1 MLSTV
6 SGEWMLRI
14 HNVEH
19 LLLGSIPG
27 LPWMVLLRSLIL
39 RLPWTGSAVLQT
51 AHAIHFTVLVG
62 SQLLQSWCAAT
73 CVHLKLPMSC

>member
-14 HNVEH
+14 HTVEH

-39 RLPWTGSAVLQT
+39 RLPWTGSAVLRT
-51 AHAIHFTVLVG
+51 AHAIHFTVLAG
-62 SQLLQSWCAAT
+62 SQLLQNWCAAT
-73 CVHLKLPMSC
+73 CVHLKLSMSC